1 MDIIDRKIKYK
12 ESFYVFDMLSL
23 LDGDVLKEIMNKT
36 TNKDMNDKKS
46 VGIDI
51 ILFIIKNLRVVKGPL
66 DKLIASYINLD
77 ENAVG
82 ELDLDDII
90 LVLKSLINNGL
101 PNIILTWFKNQGVGA
116 DFLEKTDVPTI

>member
-1 MDIIDRKIKYK
+1 MNIIDRKIKYK

-23 LDGDVLKEIMNKT
+23 LDANVLKEIMNKT
-36 TNKDMNDKKS
+36 TNIDINDKKS

-77 ENAVG
+77 ENAVD
-82 ELDLDDII
+82 ELDIDDII
-90 LVLKSLINNGL
+90 LVLKSMVNNGL
-101 PNIILTWFKNQGVGA
+101 PNIILTWFKNQGVA